1 MLRRGT
7 AGRRIWLAVA
17 IAALGAMAYAG
28 IALAADSITAADNSY
43 NAPSYTMNQG
53 EQPSFANGGANQH
66 NVTARQNGPDG
77 KVLFSTPTLN
87 GGQSATVDGTQYL
100 TAGTYTFFCTIHPT
114 EMQAT
119 LVVTSSGTPQARPHI
134 DLRILSSK
142 LAKVKKKAKILV
154 QVTASTS
161 VSGASVEARLGPNA
175 ILGRT
180 GNLSLQQG
188 AQTVAVKLTKR
199 GKRELRPKTKA
210 RISVDGSVPFGQ
222 PASVKRKLR

>member
-7 AGRRIWLAVA
+7 AGRRIWLAIALVA
-17 IAALGAMAYAG
+17 IGVMISAG
-28 IALAADSITAADNSY
+28 LALAASDTIVAGIDTYSQPSY
-43 NAPSYTMNQG
+43 NADQG
-53 EQPSFANGGANQH
+53 SVVPFQDPDGAH

-77 KVLFSTPTLN
+77 KPLFRSPTIS
-87 GGQSATVDGTQYL
+87 GDTASVDGTQYL
-100 TAGTYTFFCTIHPT
+100 PAGDYPFFCTIHPST
-114 EMQAT
+114 MTGT
-119 LVVTSSGTPQARPHI
+119 LHVTANGTPLARPHI
-134 DLRILSSK
+134 DLSILSSK

-154 QVTASTS
+154 QVTAMTS
-161 VSGASVEARLGPNA
+161 VSGASVEARLGPNT

-180 GNLSLQQG
+180 GSLSLQRG

-210 RISVDGSVPFGQ
+210 RISVDGSVPFGP